1 MLRVSLTDRIL
12 ENHVSDRD
20 FVRRGK
26 PSWLRMRLPSSSR
39 YGELKKLVAD
49 HKLHTVCQEAAC
61 PNMGECWSNGV
72 ATVMILG
79 DTCTRSCGFCH
90 IKTGRPVSLDLDEPR
105 RVAEAIRIMDLRYV
119 VVTSV
124 NRDELD
130 DGGAG
135 VWAETIR
142 RTREAAPQT
151 QVEVLV
157 PDFQGDRDALQ
168 TVLDAKP
175 DVLAHN
181 METVRRLHPAVRP
194 QAKYDRS
201 IELLR
206 RAKEQGFVVKTGFMA
221 GIGETDE
228 EVTQLMRDVIEGTR
242 VSSPHAST
250 LNPQPSR
257 VCDIMSIGQYLQP
270 SPQHLP
276 VSRFVHPDTFAE
288 YKRIGEAMGVTH
300 IESGPMVRSSYHADK
315 QAASAQGAN
324 DANLTEFGVSG
335 YHSVSPW

>member
-12 ENHVSDRD
+12 ENHVSDRE

-26 PSWLRMRLPSSSR
+26 PNWLRMQLPRSSKYS
-39 YGELKKLVAD
+39 ELKKLVTD
-49 HKLHTVCQEAAC
+49 NNLHTVCQEAAC

-90 IKTGRPVSLDLDEPR
+90 IKTGRPTTLDRDEPR
-105 RVAEAIRIMDLRYV
+105 RVADAIRIMNLRYV
-119 VVTSV
+119 VITSV
-124 NRDELD
+124 NRDELE
-130 DGGAG
+130 DGGAA

-142 RTREAAPQT
+142 QTRLAAPQT
-151 QVEVLV
+151 QIEVLI
-157 PDFQGDRDALQ
+157 PDFQGDWDSLQ
-168 TVLDAKP
+168 AVLDARP

-181 METVRRLHPAVRP
+181 METVRRLYPAVRP

-228 EVTQLMRDVIEGTR
+228 EITHLMRDIVEGTR
-242 VSSPHAST
+242 VSCHQT
-250 LNPQPSR
+250 PSHSAQATR

-276 VSRFVHPDTFAE
+276 VGRFVHPDQFAR
-288 YKRIGEAMGVTH
+288 YKVLGEAMGVTH

-315 QAASAQGAN
+315 QAASAHEAQACHG
-324 DANLTEFGVSG
+324 
-335 YHSVSPW
+335 